1 MQFAGHLMKQVMELE
16 STLIYLDKGNLVG
29 LIYDSVLDWYE
40 FFSWQDIPESSIK
53 VLIER

>member
-1 MQFAGHLMKQVMELE
+1 VQFAGHLMKQVMELE
-16 STLIYLDKGNLVG
+16 STLIYLNKGNLVG